1 MVRFFLDSGLPSRR
15 SRAAARRRRQSDRDR
30 DLRLESL
37 EPRLALA
44 VLPGTVLADTVAPVV
59 RSVALPAAGTY
70 GTDHALSFKVNF
82 SEPVKLAGDLWSGL
96 RSALRGIACAVD
108 QCSHELWYIHR
119 EGVALPAPSC

>member
-1 MVRFFLDSGLPSRR
+1 MIRFFRDSGLPSRR
-15 SRAAARRRRQSDRDR
+15 SREAARRRRQSDRER

-37 EPRLALA
+37 ELRVALAGLA
-44 VLPGTVLADTVAPVV
+44 VLPDTVPPVV

>member
-1 MVRFFLDSGLPSRR
+1 MAPLFHRFNSLPRHSRE
-15 SRAAARRRRQSDRDR
+15 AARRRRTSSRER
-30 DLRLESL
+30 SLKLESL

-44 VLPGTVLADTVAPVV
+44 VMPGLSDTVPPVV